1 MSVVAQLFNVE
12 VPIIGCVHLMALPGA
27 PLYGGSMSV
36 VYDKAIEE
44 AEILIECGVDGLIIE
59 NFRDTPYY
67 PKRVPVETVA
77 ALAAVAR
84 ELKRHVACPIGLN
97 VLRND
102 GEAAL
107 AIATAVE
114 ASFIRVNVHCGAVV
128 SEQGII
134 EGAAN
139 ETLRLRSALRSGVL
153 IFADVGVKHA
163 RPLVDRGLVTETK
176 DVIERGCADAVIV
189 SGERTGSETPAEV
202 VQEVRRA
209 AEAPVL
215 VGSGAKPENIG
226 SIFSLVNGMIVGSY
240 FKSAGQANNF
250 VERSRVKAFMAEV
263 NKLRNRNTVVPPTR
277 ASIS

>member
-1 MSVVAQLFNVE
+1 MNVLAQLFNVE
-12 VPIIGCVHLMALPGA
+12 VPIIGCVHLLALPGA

-44 AEILIECGVDGLIIE
+44 AVTLLECGADGLIIE

-77 ALAAVAR
+77 ALSAVAR
-84 ELKRHVACPIGLN
+84 ELKRHVACPVGLN

-107 AIATAVE
+107 AIATAAE
-114 ASFIRVNVHCGAVV
+114 ASFIRVNIHCGAVV

-134 EGAAN
+134 EGAAHQ
-139 ETLRLRSALRSGVL
+139 TLRLRNALRSTVL
-153 IFADVGVKHA
+153 IFADIAVKHA
-163 RPLVDRGLVTETK
+163 RALVDRGLVTETK
-176 DVIERGCADAVIV
+176 DVVERGCADAVIV
-189 SGERTGSETPAEV
+189 SGERTGSETPAKV
-202 VQEVRRA
+202 VQEVRSA
-209 AEAPVL
+209 TEAPL
-215 VGSGAKPENIG
+215 IIGSGATPENIG
-226 SIFSLVNGMIVGSY
+226 TIFSFVNGMIVGSY
-240 FKSAGQANNF
+240 FKNGGQANNF

-263 NKLRNRNTVVPPTR
+263 YKLRNRNTSARPTA

>member
-1 MSVVAQLFNVE
+1 MNVLAQLFNVE
-12 VPIIGCVHLMALPGA
+12 VPIIGCVHLLALPGA

-44 AEILIECGVDGLIIE
+44 AVTLLECGADGLIIE

-77 ALAAVAR
+77 ALSAVAR
-84 ELKRHVACPIGLN
+84 ELKRHVACPVGLN

-107 AIATAVE
+107 AIATAAE
-114 ASFIRVNVHCGAVV
+114 ASFIRVNIHCGAVV

-134 EGAAN
+134 EGAAHQ
-139 ETLRLRSALRSGVL
+139 TLRLRNALRSTVL
-153 IFADVGVKHA
+153 IFADVAVKHA

-176 DVIERGCADAVIV
+176 DVVERGCADAVIV
-189 SGERTGSETPAEV
+189 SGERTGSETPAKV
-202 VQEVRRA
+202 VQEVRSA
-209 AEAPVL
+209 TEAPL
-215 VGSGAKPENIG
+215 IIGSGATPENIG
-226 SIFSLVNGMIVGSY
+226 TIFSFVNGMIVGSY
-240 FKSAGQANNF
+240 FKNRGQANNF

-263 NKLRNRNTVVPPTR
+263 YKLRNRNTSARPTA

>member
-1 MSVVAQLFNVE
+1 
-12 VPIIGCVHLMALPGA
+12 MALPGA

-44 AEILIECGVDGLIIE
+44 AGILIECGLDGLIIE

-67 PKRVPVETVA
+67 PRRVPVETIA
-77 ALAAVAR
+77 ALSAVAR
-84 ELKRHVACPIGLN
+84 EMKRHVACPIGLN

-114 ASFIRVNVHCGAVV
+114 ASFTRVNVHCGAVV
-128 SEQGII
+128 SEQGLM
-134 EGAAN
+134 EGAAH

-153 IFADVGVKHA
+153 IFADIAVKHA

-176 DVIERGCADAVIV
+176 GVVERGCADAVIV
-189 SGERTGSETPAEV
+189 SGERTGSETPAKV

-209 AEAPVL
+209 TKAPL
-215 VGSGAKPENIG
+215 LIGSGATPENIG
-226 SIFSLVNGMIVGSY
+226 TIFDSVNGMIVGSY
-240 FKSAGQANNF
+240 FKSAGKANNF
-250 VERSRVKAFMAEV
+250 VEPSRVKAFMAEV
-263 NKLRNRNTVVPPTR
+263 NKLRDRNTNVRPTA